1 MRLQTISTKQLREAF
16 WSVKDAMENGQS
28 LLLLYR
34 SRPLAEIKPVRQ
46 KTTSKTKPRSFTF
59 KQIQQWVKD
68 DQLST
73 KQQSR
78 IDEIINRL
86 P

>member
-1 MRLQTISTKQLREAF
+1 MKFQTISMKQLREDF
-16 WSVKDAMENGQS
+16 WSVKEAMEGGQS

-46 KTTSKTKPRSFTF
+46 KILRTVRPRSFSL

-68 DQLST
+68 DQLTT
-73 KQQSR
+73 KQQAR
-78 IDEIINRL
+78 IDAIINRL

>member
-1 MRLQTISTKQLREAF
+1 MKMQTISVKQLREEF
-16 WSVKDAMENGQS
+16 WSVKDAMEDGQT

-34 SRPLAEIKPVRQ
+34 SRPLAEIKPVHQ
-46 KTTSKTKPRSFTF
+46 KTVSKMKPRSFSL

-68 DQLST
+68 DQLT
-73 KQQSR
+73 AEQQAR
-78 IDEIINRL
+78 IDAIINRL